1 MNAYAKQRGYQAQRL
16 SWWRTRLGGEAWA
29 GSGAPAETITLAP
42 AVITGSVRPA
52 VVVSVDATAVTMEV
66 LDAAAVPASW
76 VAQVALGLRSMG
88 AA

>member
-1 MNAYAKQRGYQAQRL
+1 
-16 SWWRTRLGGEAWA
+16 
-29 GSGAPAETITLAP
+29 
-42 AVITGSVRPA
+42 
-52 VVVSVDATAVTMEV
+52 VTMEV